1 MMKRVLPAA
10 LALALGAVSPCVLAQ
25 NKADSAI
32 SSGYYSCRDANGRL
46 LTSDRPIMECMNRE
60 QKVHGNDGTVRRVIE
75 APLTP
80 EQKRQREEEKQRQE
94 AEQERAE
101 QAHRRD
107 QILLSSYSSVAAI
120 EQAQARAQVEPQSGI
135 TKSQARLAQ
144 LTKERNA
151 LNAEA
156 EFYKGRALPGDLER
170 KFHDNDRAR
179 KYEED
184 LIARRN
190 EEIRQIN
197 DRFNADKKR
206 FVELTAP
213 NTPPPRR

>member
-1 MMKRVLPAA
+1 MMKPLLPAA
-10 LALALGAVSPCVLAQ
+10 LALALGAASPGVLAQ

-32 SSGYYSCRDANGRL
+32 SNGYYSCRDANGRL

-60 QKVHGNDGTVRRVIE
+60 QKVHSNDGTVRRVIE

-80 EQKRQREEEKQRQE
+80 EQRRQREEEKQRQE

-101 QAHRRD
+101 QARRRD

-135 TKSQARLAQ
+135 AKSQARLAQ
-144 LTKERNA
+144 LAKERNG
-151 LNAEA
+151 LNADA
-156 EFYKGRALPGDLER
+156 EFYKGRTLPGDLER

-197 DRFNADKKR
+197 DRFDADKKR
-206 FVELTAP
+206 FIELTAP
-213 NTPPPRR
+213 NTPAARR

>member
-1 MMKRVLPAA
+1 MMKRVLPATLA
-10 LALALGAVSPCVLAQ
+10 LALAAVSQCAPAQ
-25 NKADSAI
+25 NKAESAI
-32 SSGYYSCRDANGRL
+32 SNGYYSCRDANGRL

-60 QKVHGNDGTVRRVIE
+60 QKVHGSDGTVRRVIE

-80 EQKRQREEEKQRQE
+80 EQKRQREQEKQRQE
-94 AEQERAE
+94 EEQERAE

-107 QILLSSYSSVAAI
+107 QILLSSYSSVAGI

-135 TKSQARLAQ
+135 AKSQARLAQ

-184 LIARRN
+184 LVARRN

-213 NTPPPRR
+213 NAPSTKR